1 MYKFY
6 FPLRVRYIEVDAQR
20 HVFFGHYL
28 TYFDVGLAEYLR
40 AIGFTLQEMLV
51 AGWDI
56 FYVEAKCEYKGRARF
71 DDLLHVHTTIDPIGN
86 TSFTFKF
93 AIHKQPDDDLIATG
107 KIVAV
112 AVEVKTEKPIRVPDE
127 LREAVGKFEGKAVT
141 T

>member
-20 HVFFGHYL
+20 HVFFGHYF

-40 AIGFTLQEMLV
+40 AIGFTLQEML
-51 AGWDI
+51 ATDWDM
-56 FYVEAKCEYKGRARF
+56 FYIESKCQYKGRARF
-71 DDLLHVHTTIDPIGN
+71 DDILHVHTTIDHIGN

-112 AVEVKTEKPIRVPDE
+112 AVDVKTEKPIRVPDE
-127 LREAVGKFEGKAVT
+127 LREAVRRFEGKEVT
-141 T
+141 K

>member
-40 AIGFTLQEMLV
+40 VIGFTLHEMLA

-107 KIVAV
+107 TIVAV
-112 AVEVKTEKPIRVPDE
+112 AVDVKTEKPIRVPDE
-127 LREAVGKFEGKAVT
+127 LRDAVGRFEGKVVT
-141 T
+141 E

>member
-1 MYKFY
+1 
-6 FPLRVRYIEVDAQR
+6 
-20 HVFFGHYL
+20 
-28 TYFDVGLAEYLR
+28 
-40 AIGFTLQEMLV
+40 
-51 AGWDI
+51 
-56 FYVEAKCEYKGRARF
+56 
-71 DDLLHVHTTIDPIGN
+71 VHTTIDPIGN